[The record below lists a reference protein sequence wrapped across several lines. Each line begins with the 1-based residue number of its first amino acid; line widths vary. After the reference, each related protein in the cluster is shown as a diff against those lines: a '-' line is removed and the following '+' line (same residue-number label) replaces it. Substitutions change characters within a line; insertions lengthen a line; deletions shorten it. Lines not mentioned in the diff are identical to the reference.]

1 MTHLNENNCMKKII
15 KIILYTAISCIALS
29 VQSEEDDCKK
39 KNSEAYCILEIAGIS
54 KSARDMRQSD
64 LKNKDIDISKIGSDG
79 VINIDTNYL
88 ALAALEYINPTK
100 IAGLSSG
107 TLGSAFLVASIFSPR
122 NPGEISDTFAII
134 PDSEVIDGNVLKT
147 VQTHVLNAFA
157 LHMGSKL
164 EPTPTYHVNKSLF
177 GEDKFLMHKMHGGR
191 CGSDGCFVSVE
202 FSYHIGGMHE
212 KYKTLDALP
221 FWYGNGI
228 GKAHV
233 VRNAWPLAFK
243 DPKNRLGS
251 KITTHTDGVQF
262 VSHLPKWF
270 YSYRPGNP
278 SIMVSSDKIRVM
290 VKPD

>member
-1 MTHLNENNCMKKII
+1 MKKII

-79 VINIDTNYL
+79 VIHIDTNYL
-88 ALAALEYINPTK
+88 ALAALEHINPTK

-164 EPTPTYHVNKSLF
+164 ESTPTYHVNKSLF

-191 CGSDGCFVSVE
+191 CGSDGCFVGVE

-212 KYKTLDALP
+212 KYKTVDVLP
-221 FWYGNGI
+221 FWYDNGRR
-228 GKAHV
+228 KAHV

-243 DPKNRLGS
+243 DPKDRFGS
-251 KITTHTDGVQF
+251 RVSTMTDGIQF